1 MEQKEIRLNAG
12 KRKSLTNDYRRHCES
27 LSTELK
33 DQYNQAREECF
44 AYFRSVLEEAK
55 KSMEGAICD
64 WNKPSTLAVYDTKG
78 NLERIN
84 RILDKALKELDDN

>member
-33 DQYNQAREECF
+33 DQYNQAIELV
-44 AYFRSVLEEAK
+44 AS
-55 KSMEGAICD
+55 S
-64 WNKPSTLAVYDTKG
+64 LAWLY
-78 NLERIN
+78 
-84 RILDKALKELDDN
+84 